1 MVERTG
7 RFAVFPVTR
16 RSLHEKTDPRVRL
29 GDLIAEE
36 LIEARGPQSA
46 FARYG
51 RPSRLSRL
59 QRPAKR

>member
-7 RFAVFPVTR
+7 SFAVFPVKR
-16 RSLHEKTDPRVRL
+16 RSLQEKTEPRVRI

-51 RPSRLSRL
+51 RPSRIPRL
-59 QRPAKR
+59 ERPAKR